1 LGTPAVRFRIDAN
14 DALTFFAGV
23 FNGSPTGAPAGAPGP
38 QRPDLS
44 GTAFRVNDG
53 VFAIFETR
61 YNPDNSPKNGTYRLG
76 AWYNSEKFPDQH
88 FANNG
93 VSLASPLSSGVPRL
107 LANNY
112 SVYAIIDQPIFP
124 AKDEK
129 DDTGWNFF
137 GRVMGAPGDRNLVDL
152 YFDTGVEYKGPF
164 GRPNDTVGLAY
175 GYARISNAAR
185 LLHMDVAATGVFR
198 PVRSTE
204 TVVELTYQFTLN
216 PWWQLQ

>member
-1 LGTPAVRFRIDAN
+1 MVLVPQLVEPRRAIGLDTAGNIQIV

-23 FNGSPTGAPAGAPGP
+23 FNGSPTGAPAGAPDP
-38 QRPDLS
+38 QRLDLS

-93 VSLASPLSSGVPRL
+93 VSLASPLSSGMPRL

-124 AKDEK
+124 AKDEQ

-137 GRVMGAPGDRNLVDL
+137 GRVMGAPGDCNLVDL
-152 YFDTGVEYKGPF
+152 YFG
-164 GRPNDTVGLAY
+164 
-175 GYARISNAAR
+175 
-185 LLHMDVAATGVFR
+185 
-198 PVRSTE
+198 
-204 TVVELTYQFTLN
+204 
-216 PWWQLQ
+216 